1 MKRLMLTLVVC
12 AVAAVPV
19 SADMNLLV
27 NPGAET
33 GDLTGWTVI
42 DDSITGPVSAVTGGA
57 HSGTY
62 WFRSDFSTLNSAED
76 IWYMTQTVS
85 ASGAVRG
92 HIWGYT
98 NSSSE
103 TVRLIVS
110 EYEGAAPI
118 GVVYDSGWLQT
129 FNKWQKIEFNW
140 TALNPA
146 TDNVEFKVGAR
157 KPADVGIGN
166 DSGFDDAFIAVPLP
180 GAVLLGLVGLS
191 AAGIKLRRFA

>member
-1 MKRLMLTLVVC
+1 
-12 AVAAVPV
+12 
-19 SADMNLLV
+19 
-27 NPGAET
+27 
-33 GDLTGWTVI
+33 
-42 DDSITGPVSAVTGGA
+42 
-57 HSGTY
+57 
-62 WFRSDFSTLNSAED
+62 LNSAED

-129 FNKWQKIEFNW
+129 FNKWQKIGDCSTFTEFSII
-140 TALNPA
+140 LSFGFHGFCS
-146 TDNVEFKVGAR
+146 NVT
-157 KPADVGIGN
+157 
-166 DSGFDDAFIAVPLP
+166 
-180 GAVLLGLVGLS
+180 
-191 AAGIKLRRFA
+191 